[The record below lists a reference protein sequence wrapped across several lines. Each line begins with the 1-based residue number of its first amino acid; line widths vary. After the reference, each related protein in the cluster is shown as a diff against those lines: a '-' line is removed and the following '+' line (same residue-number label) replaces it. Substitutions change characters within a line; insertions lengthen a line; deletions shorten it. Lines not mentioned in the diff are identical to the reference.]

1 MDWENNDDFYEVP
14 RKPGCARVFMHKD
27 FLKPEVR
34 AEIERNASLLDIN
47 LVAPN
52 LEAAKSMCKNWPD
65 KSREIY
71 AKIMEELL

>member
-34 AEIERNASLLDIN
+34 AEIERNASI
-47 LVAPN
+47 VAEEIGRKN
-52 LEAAKSMCKNWPD
+52 GFRLMTEAEREEMRAKEK
-65 KSREIY
+65 
-71 AKIMEELL
+71 ALHTVAAV